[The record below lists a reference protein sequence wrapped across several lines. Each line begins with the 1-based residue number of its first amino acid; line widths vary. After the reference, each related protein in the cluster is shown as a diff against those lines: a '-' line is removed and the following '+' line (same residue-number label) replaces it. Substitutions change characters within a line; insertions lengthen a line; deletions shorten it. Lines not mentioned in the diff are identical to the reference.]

1 MSGVTIDFV
10 EESGDGTRRIIVWG
24 HDHGDNLD
32 SDQARQLAAELLAA
46 AHTLRRIIVWGHDHG
61 DNLDSDQARQLAAE
75 LLAAAHTLD
84 DDQPIPAI
92 YAHTS
97 RPQRAQL
104 HAQLDDDANR
114 ETDGVK

>member
-46 AHTLRRIIVWGHDHG
+46 AHTL
-61 DNLDSDQARQLAAE
+61 
-75 LLAAAHTLD
+75 
-84 DDQPIPAI
+84 
-92 YAHTS
+92 
-97 RPQRAQL
+97 
-104 HAQLDDDANR
+104 LDDDANR

>member
-10 EESGDGTRRIIVWG
+10 EESGDGT
-24 HDHGDNLD
+24 
-32 SDQARQLAAELLAA
+32 
-46 AHTLRRIIVWGHDHG
+46 RRIIVWGHDHG